1 MSRKPPA
8 SPTQPPPPPLISGRR
23 TSIFAE
29 VQSELNEAK
38 ALRKPSEAGG
48 KPWGTKPPIRRH
60 SSTDS
65 LRGHPLAV
73 LSPQQIRSRHLTL
86 TKRRS
91 TLTIY
96 IIWLVDLVYWL
107 WGRLVTFL
115 LEPADIAC
123 GGRGKVGG
131 KRHQSSG
138 AVRRRKRAGMVD
150 AKREAAW
157 MACSSQY
164 YYENNH

>member
-1 MSRKPPA
+1 M
-8 SPTQPPPPPLISGRR
+8 GG
-23 TSIFAE
+23 
-29 VQSELNEAK
+29 K
-38 ALRKPSEAGG
+38 AGNGG
-48 KPWGTKPPIRRH
+48 KPPSLRRH

-65 LRGHPLAV
+65 LRCHPLAV

-86 TKRRS
+86 SKRRS

-96 IIWLVDLVYWL
+96 VNWLVDLAYWL
-107 WGRLVTFL
+107 WGRLVAFL
-115 LEPADIAC
+115 LEPADS
-123 GGRGKVGG
+123 GGHVGGKTAG

-138 AVRRRKRAGMVD
+138 AIRRRKRAGLAS

-157 MACSSQY
+157 VACSSRY